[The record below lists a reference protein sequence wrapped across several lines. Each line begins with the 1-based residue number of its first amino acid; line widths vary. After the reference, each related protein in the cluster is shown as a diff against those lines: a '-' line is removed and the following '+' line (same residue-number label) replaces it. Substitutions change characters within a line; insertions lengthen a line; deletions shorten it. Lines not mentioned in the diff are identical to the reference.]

1 MEDLKSFARSAIS
14 QLKGLEANRQPLETV
29 WQHILE
35 LVDPANAF
43 ITKKYS
49 AKKIWRED
57 LYSTVALR
65 SLPKF
70 VAALQATVTP
80 PNEQW
85 HRFIP
90 PTRKLK
96 TDQKCI
102 GYLENLTEDLFE
114 MRYRPAAG
122 FNKAIIKVW
131 QSCAKIGVA
140 AMFVDE
146 AKDGSGSTYQAVN
159 MKDFYPVLYSDGTI
173 KKCFRKLK
181 KEYWELREDLEDKGI
196 DPDKVIPDSI
206 RLRFEDKP
214 NDKLDLVHVVVKMSR
229 QEVRKETVELKTTD
243 GEVVKIKRKYKSYL
257 ILNEGEPVVLETGFA
272 FTCPYMFTRYRELD
286 NDIYS
291 DSPSIQGSSDIQ
303 MLQRMRKSVLE
314 AAERAV
320 DPTILAKNDADLA
333 GISPVPGATIV
344 GGLSEDGTPN
354 LKVLDVSGSVKLGT
368 ELEDLISKGIED
380 FYLVPL
386 YMMYY
391 GKGDMTATE
400 INQRAMERAMM
411 MSINVFPFE
420 NELLSPMA
428 ARELDI
434 QRRIG
439 KMPPNMPRELRAY
452 LDRDEPFYLIQ
463 YEGEQHKAQEIIK
476 ANGLSSTLQAVTV
489 LSQFDPA
496 IARTP
501 KTYKCLQTLARA
513 NGAPAD
519 HFIDED
525 EYEKEQQQILQQQQA
540 AQAAAAKAV
549 ELKTAE
555 TAGNMSDKYSNQ
567 LNAMSY

>member
-1 MEDLKSFARSAIS
+1 MEELKSIAQSVVK
-14 QLKGLEANRQPLETV
+14 QLKGLEASRQPLESL
-29 WQHILE
+29 WQKILE

-49 AKKIWRED
+49 AKKIWCED
-57 LYSTVALR
+57 LYSTIALR

-96 TDQKCI
+96 DDQKCV

-122 FNKAIIKVW
+122 FNKAIIKIW
-131 QSCAKIGVA
+131 QSCAKIGVG

-146 AKDGSGSTYQAVN
+146 AKDGSGTTYQAVN
-159 MKDFYPVLYSDGTI
+159 MKDFYPILYSDGTI
-173 KKCFRKLK
+173 KKCFHKLK
-181 KEYWELREDLEDKGI
+181 KEYWELCEDLEDKGI
-196 DPDKVIPDSI
+196 DLTVIPDNI
-206 RLRFEDKP
+206 RSRFADKP
-214 NDKLDLVHVVVKMSR
+214 NESVSLVHVVVKMSR
-229 QEVRKETVELKTTD
+229 QDIDDEAIDVITSKNEVKR
-243 GEVVKIKRKYKSYL
+243 IKRKYKSYL
-257 ILNEGEPVVLETGFA
+257 VLDEGEPVILETGFF

-291 DSPSIQGSSDIQ
+291 DSPSIQCASDVQ
-303 MLQRMRKSVLE
+303 MLQRIRKSVLE

-344 GGLSEDGTPN
+344 GGLNEDGTPN
-354 LKVLDVSGSVKLGT
+354 LKVLDVSGSVPLGS

-391 GKGDMTATE
+391 GKGSMTATE

-428 ARELDI
+428 TRETDVM
-434 QRRIG
+434 RRIG
-439 KMPPNMPRELRAY
+439 KMPPDMPAELRAY
-452 LDRDEPFYLIQ
+452 LDNDEPFYLIQ

-489 LSQFDPA
+489 LSQLEPT
-496 IARTP
+496 IAKAP
-501 KTYKCLQTLARA
+501 DAYKCLQTLARA

-519 HFIDED
+519 HFMDRDSYEEIKT
-525 EYEKEQQQILQQQQA
+525 EYLQQQQA
-540 AQAAAAKAV
+540 MQAAAAKAV

-555 TAGNMSDKYSNQ
+555 TAGSMADKYSNQ
-567 LNAMSY
+567 LSTMGY